1 MTVKHDER
9 FYQNQL
15 LPACNTFFHKNFVPA
30 IQITPDN
37 TTAKSESKEELTAVL
52 TECGTDIPVSDP
64 SLVIGRSQFRQHVKL
79 VLQGPFKDK
88 TEDVQITYFL
98 LWIGEK
104 GQDMFNTF
112 NLAADQR
119 KSVKETFDAFQ
130 Q

>member
-64 SLVIGRSQFRQHVKL
+64 SLVIGRFQFRQHVKL
-79 VLQGPFKDK
+79 VLQGLFKDK

-104 GQDMFNTF
+104 RSGYVQYLRLGCRPEKICEGNI
-112 NLAADQR
+112 
-119 KSVKETFDAFQ
+119 
-130 Q
+130 